1 MKRKPDNQRWQDA
14 ERCSKRG
21 CVLDILETVEVWL
34 LCKGLQR
41 EERTENGSYKSE
53 QKASIEFI
61 TAFVN
66 KIVRQTLV
74 KTAFFQSELG
84 MRAASRRRS
93 RRPSQLMKTGIRATL
108 STRVTIVAG

>member
-1 MKRKPDNQRWQDA
+1 M
-14 ERCSKRG
+14 
-21 CVLDILETVEVWL
+21 DILETVEVWL

-53 QKASIEFI
+53 QKASIEFT

-74 KTAFFQSELG
+74 KTAFFQSEFG
-84 MRAASRRRS
+84 TRAGSRRRS
-93 RRPSQLMKTGIRATL
+93 RRLSQFMKTEIRATL
-108 STRVTIVAG
+108 SSMVTIVAG